1 MSIGRSASGDR
12 GFVGVGK
19 LGRDG
24 LGVVEAGDSES
35 SASGLRSQ
43 RRSDEPLITRLTHSS
58 PSKGPVVVFLVKRAY
73 LRTQLGLSVPYGMG
87 YS

>member
-1 MSIGRSASGDR
+1 MSIGRSASGDS

-19 LGRDG
+19 LGRDN

-43 RRSDEPLITRLTHSS
+43 RRSDEPLI
-58 PSKGPVVVFLVKRAY
+58 
-73 LRTQLGLSVPYGMG
+73 
-87 YS
+87 